1 MTIELKV
8 STAMVMAMVTAMAM
22 AMVPTVMGTMKTVNK
37 KRSLVK

>member
-8 STAMVMAMVTAMAM
+8 STAMVMAMAMVTAMA
-22 AMVPTVMGTMKTVNK
+22 PTVMGTMKTVNK